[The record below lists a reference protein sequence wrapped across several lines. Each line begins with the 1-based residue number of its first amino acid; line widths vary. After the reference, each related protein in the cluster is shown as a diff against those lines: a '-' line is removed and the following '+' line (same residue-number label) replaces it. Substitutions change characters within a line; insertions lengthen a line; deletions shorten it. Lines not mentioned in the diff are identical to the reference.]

1 MALNNSTLKKN
12 EVSKINQPLININ
25 HVQILPNFSVPT
37 NNNLFKST
45 ILLLGRIFFDS
56 PEILNEIIM
65 QTLKISNVMQNSKM
79 IKIINLIKIFLA
91 EINRNEL
98 EARNKQESNHD
109 TNNNNKNNSENNIV
123 KFMKKSKLI
132 NDSKTNCNN
141 EERANCEKIEITN
154 CGKKICFYVIY
165 SMLKFVTAMENLL
178 LINRNEKEITAKLDF
193 NTLIILDKHGYD
205 RQKLLEEMIRKR
217 QEIRNS
223 SNGENKKKL
232 NLKTACKLSYE
243 QIKAVLENNNNNNE
257 RNSFVPTTPPLNSSS
272 QSKPSNQQLKQQ
284 NNLSVRIVNEIPAP
298 TKENT
303 KETIKGTIEGTIEG
317 TITGTTIN
325 GTIEG
330 TIQRNDPGTGQG
342 TAKGYISKSISK
354 IIKIFKKLL
363 GIKDAETLNN
373 IFVNN
378 SDKTQISLNSLYKIY
393 RKIINTQNN
402 KTNKSYESFL
412 WDPLVDFFSKNI
424 LFLKT
429 FDKNENN
436 YQNKTDKMLKKK
448 YNDKFI
454 LIQIDTPI
462 QNVKIEGYRLI
473 GMIMKDKEKSNQQN
487 QNQGNLNGGGES
499 NGKNGNTIINN
510 LENSKSEL
518 PNGEPANQGNSKSG
532 LSNGEP
538 PNLKLSNRSL
548 TNIEHSNR
556 KQSNQVNN
564 SKIRHVAYL
573 KFTDDDDD
581 YFYQYK
587 DTIKRVQIQFNS
599 NNQEAL
605 NNENAKR
612 IAEEKSKNII
622 TINLDNA
629 YMFLFRKIEIEE
641 PVEEPVKEHVEEKRK
656 NKHSSGSM
664 FLFKRF
670 LAIVKKENPENIGHT
685 QPVIT
690 TLNSTK
696 L

>member
-1 MALNNSTLKKN
+1 MALPSVNKHTL
-12 EVSKINQPLININ
+12 EFSEESKINEPLININ
-25 HVQILPNFSVPT
+25 HVQILPNFSVPV

-45 ILLLGRIFFDS
+45 ILLLGRIFLDS
-56 PEILNEIIM
+56 PEILNEVIM

-98 EARNKQESNHD
+98 EARMKQESN
-109 TNNNNKNNSENNIV
+109 NSKNNSKNNPENNPENNIL

-132 NDSKTNCNN
+132 DDSKTNCNN
-141 EERANCEKIEITN
+141 EESANCEKIEITN

-178 LINRNEKEITAKLDF
+178 LINRNETEITTKLDF

-223 SNGENKKKL
+223 PNGENKKKL

-243 QIKAVLENNNNNNE
+243 QIKAILENNNNNNNNNKE
-257 RNSFVPTTPPLNSSS
+257 KLIIPTTPSLS
-272 QSKPSNQQLKQQ
+272 QK
-284 NNLSVRIVNEIPAP
+284 NNLSLQIVNKIPAP
-298 TKENT
+298 TQLNKQGNT
-303 KETIKGTIEGTIEG
+303 QEYIKGTIEGTIQGKIEG
-317 TITGTTIN
+317 IIQ

-330 TIQRNDPGTGQG
+330 TIQRNGQG
-342 TAKGYISKSISK
+342 MVQGTVQRHISKPDSK

-363 GIKDAETLNN
+363 GIKDEDILNN
-373 IFVNN
+373 IFVDN
-378 SDKTQISLNSLYKIY
+378 SEKTQITLNSLYKIY

-424 LFLKT
+424 VFLKT
-429 FDKNENN
+429 YDKKENN
-436 YQNKTDKMLKKK
+436 HQNKTDKMLKKK

-473 GMIMKDKEKSNQQN
+473 GMIMKDKEKKS
-487 QNQGNLNGGGES
+487 NQGNQNEEENNKGNFYGGDPNTGTPNGKNPNAGTPNAGTS
-499 NGKNGNTIINN
+499 NGKN
-510 LENSKSEL
+510 
-518 PNGEPANQGNSKSG
+518 PNAGTPNEENSKSG
-532 LSNGEP
+532 L
-538 PNLKLSNRSL
+538 PNPSP
-548 TNIEHSNR
+548 TNVEHSNR
-556 KQSNQVNN
+556 KQSNGSNN
-564 SKIRHVAYL
+564 NNKIRHVAYL

-599 NNQEAL
+599 NNQNAI

-629 YMFLFRKIEIEE
+629 YMFLFRKTEIKESIEEPIEE
-641 PVEEPVKEHVEEKRK
+641 PVEKKSTNKPV
-656 NKHSSGSM
+656 STSM
-664 FLFKRF
+664 FVFKRF
-670 LAIVKKENPENIGHT
+670 LDTAKKR
-685 QPVIT
+685 
-690 TLNSTK
+690 
-696 L
+696 